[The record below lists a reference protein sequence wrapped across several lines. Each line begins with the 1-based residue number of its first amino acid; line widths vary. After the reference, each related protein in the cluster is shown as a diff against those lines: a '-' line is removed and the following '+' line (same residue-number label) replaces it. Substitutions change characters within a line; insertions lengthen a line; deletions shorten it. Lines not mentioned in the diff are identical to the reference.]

1 MIPFVVI
8 EGSVSEDH
16 LGRKMKNSTLDNEI

>member
-1 MIPFVVI
+1 MIPSAVI

-16 LGRKMKNSTLDNEI
+16 LGRKMKNSILDNKI